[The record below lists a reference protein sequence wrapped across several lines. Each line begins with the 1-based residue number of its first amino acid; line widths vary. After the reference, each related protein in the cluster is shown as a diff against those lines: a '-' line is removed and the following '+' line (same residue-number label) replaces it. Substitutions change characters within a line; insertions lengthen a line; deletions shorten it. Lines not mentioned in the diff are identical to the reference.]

1 MTLLTLSKPS
11 REDRAN
17 TCMIY
22 EVALITRGAKDLL
35 VDAIAHVVEEGARTA
50 VRNLGGVV
58 IESALVSCS
67 IRMRIRAPSTI
78 APLAIVKAVKAATTK
93 AASAV
98 DGSRR
103 RLILW
108 DGSCFLRTVSTST
121 TLSHD
126 LGTYLMKAAG
136 FSEQAVAAHMAGDA
150 AQVDNPAVLTPAEAA
165 EQADLEPPTDVTSE
179 PLDVLAPVTDTAMP
193 TTAKPRAKR
202 ARNTKKAT

>member
-1 MTLLTLSKPS
+1 
-11 REDRAN
+11 
-17 TCMIY
+17 MIY